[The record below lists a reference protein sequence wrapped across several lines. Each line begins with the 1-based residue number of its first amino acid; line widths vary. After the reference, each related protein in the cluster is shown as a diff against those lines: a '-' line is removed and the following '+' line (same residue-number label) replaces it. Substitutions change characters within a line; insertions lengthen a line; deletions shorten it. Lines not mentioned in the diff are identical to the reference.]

1 MFAVND
7 LGEWRK
13 MVVDGL
19 MNKDEGEVLMRLK
32 EICCVFI
39 LGKIGVISWLCKLTS
54 KSGFG

>member
-7 LGEWRK
+7 FGEWRK

-19 MNKDEGEVLMRLK
+19 INEDEGEGLMRLK
-32 EICCVFI
+32 GICCVFI
-39 LGKIGVISWLCKLTS
+39 LRKIGVISWLCKLTS